1 LDEIV
6 KRVTDDVVA
15 LHQLYATVRNAFG
28 EYVFGFSLTPM
39 TIAQVIGV
47 CRYYLKSKRL
57 IFR

>member
-1 LDEIV
+1 MFRGSDWRGVIQSLDEIV

-28 EYVFGFSLTPM
+28 EYVFGFSPAHM

-47 CRYYLKSKRL
+47 
-57 IFR
+57 

>member
-1 LDEIV
+1 MDEIV

-28 EYVFGFSLTPM
+28 EYVFGFSPAHM

-47 CRYYLKSKRL
+47 
-57 IFR
+57 

>member
-1 LDEIV
+1 MDEIV

-28 EYVFGFSLTPM
+28 EHVFGFSHTPM

-47 CRYYLKSKRL
+47 
-57 IFR
+57 